1 MAQDVNQSEK
11 EVAALVRSALVAR
24 ISQERFELWMPA
36 DCEWCWTGAD
46 LVLRFPSE
54 FACQIAKR
62 MLNKDLQAALES
74 VVGAGPQLRLEVR
87 SASDASNADSSAAS
101 ESAATSRGAAVG
113 AARTNAE
120 PAASRNRQPQPPGA
134 LSAGGKVRPTA
145 AASGAEARSLSELTD
160 SPTAKA
166 LASAAQRSSQASD
179 ASQERAAEG
188 LSAHSEPSE
197 EGRADVLQIKAFQRD
212 ERSESE
218 APARGKADYW
228 SEFVPGVSSQMAWA
242 TINLIAN
249 EPGRVTPVLVHGPYG
264 VGKTHLANALAQR
277 LRTQRRQRR
286 VLHIT
291 AEQFTNDFTE
301 AFRGSG
307 LPVLRRKY
315 RDVDTLILDDLQF
328 LIGKKAT
335 INELRHTLDNLLKA
349 GRQIVFLA
357 DRSLAE
363 LEPLGSDFVARLRGG
378 LVSSLLPLDE
388 ETRFQLLKR
397 DLQSAGINIS
407 DDIVMQIAARAIG
420 DGRLLKGIVKRL
432 MATAYM
438 NEGKLTWDQCWNAV
452 YDLIQATQPIVRL
465 GDIERVVCEVF
476 GLEPNS
482 LQSERKTRTVSQ
494 PRMLAMFLARKYT
507 PAAYQEIG
515 EFFGNRRHS
524 TVISAEKT
532 VGSWLEENAK
542 LQLPRGSLA
551 IRDAVRHVEANL
563 HVG

>member
-36 DCEWCWTGAD
+36 DCEWCWVDGG
-46 LVLRFPSE
+46 LVLRFPSD
-54 FACQIAKR
+54 FACQITRR
-62 MLNKDLQAALES
+62 MLHKDLQAALES
-74 VVGAGPQLRLEVR
+74 VAGPGARLTLETR
-87 SASDASNADSSAAS
+87 SASDVRATAPSVAMSHQQAEANLSQVNAEAKPNDPADHA
-101 ESAATSRGAAVG
+101 G
-113 AARTNAE
+113 AARTAVAQLVSHDESSSRPVAFDSPAVSALANKPLRSTSGDASTQAE
-120 PAASRNRQPQPPGA
+120 P
-134 LSAGGKVRPTA
+134 V
-145 AASGAEARSLSELTD
+145 
-160 SPTAKA
+160 
-166 LASAAQRSSQASD
+166 
-179 ASQERAAEG
+179 
-188 LSAHSEPSE
+188 E
-197 EGRADVLQIKAFQRD
+197 EDRADVLQLKAFTRD
-212 ERSESE
+212 DRSENEPS
-218 APARGKADYW
+218 ARNKADHW
-228 SEFVPGVSSQMAWA
+228 SDFVPGVSSQMAWT

-249 EPGRVTPVLVHGPYG
+249 EPGRMTPVLVHGPYG

-335 INELRHTLDNLLKA
+335 VNELRHTLDNLLKA
-349 GRQIVFLA
+349 GRQVVFLA
-357 DRSLAE
+357 DRSLNE

-378 LVSSLLPLDE
+378 LVSALLPLDE
-388 ETRFQLLKR
+388 ETRYRLLKH
-397 DLQSAGINIS
+397 DLQAAGVNIS
-407 DDIVMQIAARAIG
+407 DDIVLQIAARAIG

-438 NEGKLTWDQCWNAV
+438 REERLTWDQCWNAV

-482 LQSERKTRTVSQ
+482 LQSERKTRSVSQ

>member
-1 MAQDVNQSEK
+1 V
-11 EVAALVRSALVAR
+11 
-24 ISQERFELWMPA
+24 
-36 DCEWCWTGAD
+36 
-46 LVLRFPSE
+46 
-54 FACQIAKR
+54 
-62 MLNKDLQAALES
+62 S
-74 VVGAGPQLRLEVR
+74 VSL
-87 SASDASNADSSAAS
+87 AAS
-101 ESAATSRGAAVG
+101 
-113 AARTNAE
+113 
-120 PAASRNRQPQPPGA
+120 PAAS
-134 LSAGGKVRPTA
+134 
-145 AASGAEARSLSELTD
+145 
-160 SPTAKA
+160 A
-166 LASAAQRSSQASD
+166 LAKSGIAKGSARPVHD
-179 ASQERAAEG
+179 KP
-188 LSAHSEPSE
+188 SEPIESTD
-197 EGRADVLQIKAFQRD
+197 EGRSDVLPMKAFSRE
-212 ERSESE
+212 ERSESD
-218 APARGKADYW
+218 ASSRAKADYW
-228 SEFVPGVSSQMAWA
+228 SEFVPGLSSQMAWT

-249 EPGRVTPVLVHGPYG
+249 EPGRMTPVLVHGPFG

-349 GRQIVFLA
+349 GRQVVFLA
-357 DRSLAE
+357 DRSLNE

-378 LVSSLLPLDE
+378 LVSALLPLDE
-388 ETRFQLLKR
+388 ETRYQLLKR
-397 DLQSAGINIS
+397 ELQAAGVSVS
-407 DDIVMQIAARAIG
+407 DDIVLQIAARAIG
-420 DGRLLKGIVKRL
+420 DGRLLKGVVKRL

-438 NEGKLTWDQCWNAV
+438 HADKLTWDQCWNAV

-482 LQSERKTRTVSQ
+482 LQSERKTRSVSQ

-515 EFFGNRRHS
+515 DFFGHRRHS